1 MAHLSRGHQFG
12 PESSFLCDAE
22 MVIHRLADN
31 GGVYAIG
38 PSLAN
43 KMFYSAHHPFFV
55 NQDSKKDLSIKMGAR
70 LADRFDSLHG
80 SGQIPLGITRSSSID
95 SIA

>member
-1 MAHLSRGHQFG
+1 MAHLSGSNQFG
-12 PESSFLCDAE
+12 PERSFLCDAE

-31 GGVYAIG
+31 GRVYVGG

-55 NQDSKKDLSIKMGAR
+55 NQDSKKDLSTKRGAR

-80 SGQIPLGITRSSSID
+80 SGQIPLRITRSSSID